1 MHNSEEKMRN
11 WLAQE
16 NLDKYLRDELLSI
29 KDQEDI
35 HERFYRDLEFGTG
48 GLRGI
53 LGAGTN
59 RMNIYTVRRATQG
72 LADYINQHYSQ
83 GNDQASKAEPSV
95 AIAFDS
101 RINSDRFAL
110 EAACVFAANGI
121 KSYLYPELMP
131 TPALSFAVRYYR
143 CSAGVMI
150 TASHNPSKYN
160 GYKVYNEDGCQM
172 TLKAAAE
179 VFSLIE
185 KTDLFNGVRTIADG
199 LNFEAGLPDVISIL
213 KQKASSLIEL
223 IPPEFMEA
231 YLAAV
236 RNESTWADCSNLSV
250 AYTPLNGAGNIP
262 VRKILDMI
270 GVKQINIVKEQEQ
283 PDGNYP
289 TCPYPNP
296 EKKEALAR
304 GLALCEKLSDEG
316 NPPDLLL
323 ATDPDCDRVGIAVR
337 HRDNTTGEDEF
348 FLITGNEVGILLLD
362 YICQIRERASRGGNP
377 DDSRIINWNNIKP
390 MPKDPIAIKTIVT
403 SKMGEKVAENYGVQ
417 MIDVLTGFKF
427 IGEKIGELE
436 AKGEESRFIFGFEES
451 YGYLSGS
458 YVRDKDAVNASM
470 LIAEMTAY
478 YKQAGKTLVDIL
490 YELYQKYGYYKNE
503 LIEFTFEGAAGM
515 KKMKEILSGLSKEIP
530 TDVIG
535 RRVVE
540 FADYQASIRKL
551 ISDAEDAGESLITLP
566 KSEVFEYVLEDGT
579 SIVFRP
585 SGTEPKLKIYL
596 SAKGGSKKESEEII
610 EQLRRKYEQS
620 FNCYG

>member
-1 MHNSEEKMRN
+1 MHYSEERMRN
-11 WLAQE
+11 WLAQK
-16 NLDKYLRDELLSI
+16 NMDKHLRDELLSI

-59 RMNIYTVRRATQG
+59 RMNIYTVRRASQG
-72 LADYINQHYSQ
+72 LAEYINQLYSRGNNQ
-83 GNDQASKAEPSV
+83 GSKSEPSI

-101 RINSDRFAL
+101 RIKSDRFAL

-121 KSYLYPELMP
+121 KSYLYPEPMP
-131 TPALSFAVRYYR
+131 TPALSFAVRYYH

-150 TASHNPSKYN
+150 TASHNPSQYN
-160 GYKVYNEDGCQM
+160 GYKVYNEEGCQM

-179 VFSLIE
+179 VFSFIE
-185 KTDLFNGVRTIADG
+185 KTDLFKGVRTIADG
-199 LNFEAGLPDVISIL
+199 INFETDLPAVIDAI
-213 KQKASSLIEL
+213 KQKANFLIEL
-223 IPPEFMEA
+223 IPPEFMDA
-231 YLAAV
+231 YLGAV
-236 RNESTWADCSNLSV
+236 KDESTWIDCSNLSV

-262 VRKILDMI
+262 VRRVLNMI
-270 GVKQINIVKEQEQ
+270 GVRQINVVKEQEQ
-283 PDGNYP
+283 PDGNFP

-304 GLALCEKLSDEG
+304 GLALCQKLSEEG

-337 HRDNTTGEDEF
+337 HRDVTTGKDEF
-348 FLITGNEVGILLLD
+348 VLLTGNETGILLLD
-362 YICQIRERASRGGNP
+362 YICMIREKARQGGDP
-377 DDSRIINWNNIKP
+377 DDSRILNWNNIRP

-436 AKGEESRFIFGFEES
+436 AKGEESRYIFGFEES
-451 YGYLSGS
+451 YGYLSGPHA
-458 YVRDKDAVNASM
+458 RDKDAVNASM

-478 YKQAGKTLVDIL
+478 YKHEGKTLVDVL
-490 YELYQKYGYYKNE
+490 YELYQKYGYYRNE

-515 KKMKEILSGLSKEIP
+515 KRMKEILSNLSKEIP
-530 TDVIG
+530 AEVVG
-535 RRVVE
+535 RKVVE
-540 FADYQASIRKL
+540 FADYQASARK
-551 ISDAEDAGESLITLP
+551 IIGDSEDAGVSPITLP
-566 KSEVFEYVLEDGT
+566 KSEVLEYVLEDGT

-596 SAKGGSKKESEEII
+596 SAKGRSQKESEGII
-610 EQLRRKYEQS
+610 EQLRRNYEQS
-620 FNCYG
+620 FARNG